1 MISLRSLLGSPAKKG
16 IACLLVLLV
25 TLRAAGEAQTTP
37 LFPALRS
44 DPMALSGASRRKRIP
59 SSLLRLAF
67 LERKRSFLGSFLSP
81 VCHLFRLFSPRR
93 HNPKL

>member
-37 LFPALRS
+37 LFPALLP
-44 DPMALSGASRRKRIP
+44 DPTAT
-59 SSLLRLAF
+59 
-67 LERKRSFLGSFLSP
+67 
-81 VCHLFRLFSPRR
+81 
-93 HNPKL
+93 